1 MLHTI
6 RAAFISGFC
15 LFACVESNAAP
26 IGSASLATFSALPTT
41 PIVVFGPEARLTA
54 LEFAT
59 RNHLDV
65 GDVTRRHAASG
76 VIHCG
81 NARGAGQLTLSSGV
95 VTTAAHV
102 LFDERGQLRGD
113 SGHCVFTATVGGED
127 VTTAIDVSSIVAG
140 DKQPYAHPAVHDW
153 AVARL
158 MRPIAGATPYALG
171 PHAQADEPI
180 QFVAR
185 GHSDW
190 GSGKTMSMEDCKLH
204 DLLSTGAEGTRE
216 FSFDCDAGVGASGG
230 AVLTPGGRLIGV
242 FVGYR
247 SVAPDQVLPF
257 STQHYN
263 FAVSLDGAF
272 RKAVESVVGAPSAIS
287 SR

>member
-1 MLHTI
+1 MLHII
-6 RAAFISGFC
+6 RAAFITGFSVI
-15 LFACVESNAAP
+15 ACAELKAAP
-26 IGSASLATFSALPTT
+26 IDALPAAALKLTPTT
-41 PIVVFGPEARLTA
+41 PVVVFGPEARLTA

-65 GDVTRRHAASG
+65 GDVTKRHAASG

-81 NARGAGQLTLSSGV
+81 NARGAGQLTLSNSV
-95 VTTAAHV
+95 ITTASHV
-102 LFDERGQLRGD
+102 LFDESGKLRGD
-113 SGHCVFTATVGGED
+113 SGHCVFTATVDGQD
-127 VTTAIDVSSIVAG
+127 VTTSIDVSSIVAG
-140 DKQPYAHPAVHDW
+140 DKEPYAHPAVHDW

-158 MRPIAGATPYALG
+158 LRPVSGAAPYVFG
-171 PHAQADEPI
+171 PHAQADSAIE
-180 QFVAR
+180 FVAR

-190 GSGKTMSMEDCKLH
+190 GSGRVMSMEDCKLR
-204 DLLSTGAEGTRE
+204 DILSTGAEGTRE

-230 AVLTPGGRLIGV
+230 AVLTPGGKLIGV

-247 SVAPDQVLPF
+247 SVAPEKAMPF

-272 RKAVESVVGAPSAIS
+272 RKAVETVAGTPTALSA
-287 SR
+287 R

>member
-1 MLHTI
+1 MLHNI
-6 RAAFISGFC
+6 RAAVISGFC
-15 LFACVESNAAP
+15 LIACAESKAAA
-26 IGSASLATFSALPTT
+26 IDALPAAARNLTPTT
-41 PIVVFGPEARLTA
+41 PVVVFGPEARLTA

-59 RNHLDV
+59 RNHLNF
-65 GDVTRRHAASG
+65 GDVTKHHAASG

-81 NARGAGQLTLSSGV
+81 NARGAGQLTLSTSV
-95 VTTAAHV
+95 ITTASHV
-102 LFDERGQLRGD
+102 LFDENGKLRGD
-113 SGHCVFTATVGGED
+113 NGHCVFTATVDGQE
-127 VTTAIDVSSIVAG
+127 VTASIDVSSIVAG
-140 DKQPYAHPAVHDW
+140 DKQPYSHPAVHDW

-158 MRPIAGATPYALG
+158 LRSVPGAAPYVFG
-171 PHAQADEPI
+171 PHAQAGSAIE
-180 QFVAR
+180 FVAR

-190 GSGKTMSMEDCKLH
+190 GSGSAMSMEDCKLR
-204 DLLSTGAEGTRE
+204 DLLSTGTEGTRE

-230 AVLTPGGRLIGV
+230 AVLTPAGKLLGV

-247 SVAPDQVLPF
+247 SVSPDKAMPF

-272 RKAVESVVGAPSAIS
+272 RKAVEAVAGTPTALS